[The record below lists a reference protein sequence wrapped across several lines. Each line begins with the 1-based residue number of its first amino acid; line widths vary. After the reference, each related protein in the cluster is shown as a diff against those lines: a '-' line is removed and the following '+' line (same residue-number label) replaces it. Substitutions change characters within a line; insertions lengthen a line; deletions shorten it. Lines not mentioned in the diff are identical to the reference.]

1 MTDTTTPK
9 SLQQIHTATGRHWV
23 GDGFPVS
30 TVFAYTDLGRDLNP
44 FIMLDYAA
52 PYVFEPTERR
62 RGVGEHPHR
71 GFETVTVVYD
81 GHLEHRDSSGGGGTI
96 GPGDVQWMTA
106 GAGIVHEEMHTDAF
120 ARAGGTMR
128 MAQLW
133 VNLPAEL
140 KRTPPGYQTI
150 LASTIPTAAIAGG
163 ALRVIAGEYAG
174 IRGPA
179 KTFTPMNVCDVRL
192 DAGADTAL
200 DLPSGWTAA
209 LFVMEGQVEMA
220 DGRALAAGQLG
231 IFARDGSRIALRCD
245 GPVQALLLAAEPIDE
260 PMVGYGPFVMN
271 TREEIVEAFRDYE
284 AGRMGRLA

>member
-133 VNLPAEL
+133 VNLPAAL

-174 IRGPA
+174 VRGPA

-192 DAGADTAL
+192 EAGADTAL
-200 DLPSGWTAA
+200 DLPSGWTVA
-209 LFVMEGQVEMA
+209 LFVMEGKVEMA

-231 IFARDGSRIALRCD
+231 IFSRDGSRIALRSD
-245 GPVQALLLAAEPIDE
+245 SPVQALLLAAEPIDE

-284 AGRMGRLA
+284 AGRMGHLA

>member
-1 MTDTTTPK
+1 MTEATAPK

-30 TVFAYTDLGRDLNP
+30 TVFAYTDLGQDLNP

-120 ARAGGTMR
+120 ARAGGVMR

-133 VNLPAEL
+133 VNLPANL

-150 LASTIPTAAIAGG
+150 LASTIPTATIAGG

-174 IRGPA
+174 VRGPA

-192 DAGADTAL
+192 DAGADMAL
-200 DLPSGWTAA
+200 ELPAGWLAA
-209 LFVMEGQVEMA
+209 LFVMEGQVEIS

-231 IFARDGSRIALRCD
+231 IFSRDGSRIALRAG

-260 PMVGYGPFVMN
+260 PIVGYGPFVMN

-284 AGRMGRLA
+284 AGRMGHLA

>member
-1 MTDTTTPK
+1 MTDTTTLK

-52 PYVFEPTERR
+52 PYVFEPTARR

-81 GHLEHRDSSGGGGTI
+81 GQLEHRDSSGGGGTI

-133 VNLPAEL
+133 VNLPAAL

-163 ALRVIAGEYAG
+163 ALRVIAGEYASV
-174 IRGPA
+174 RGPA

-200 DLPSGWTAA
+200 DLPAGWLAA
-209 LFVMEGQVEMA
+209 LFVMEGQIEIS

-231 IFARDGSRIALRCD
+231 IFSRDGSRIALRAD